1 MVRNHAAAN
10 FIDWSTKMKLVR
22 AFFAALLC
30 AGAVLVSPATM
41 AADISHPPTPIILV
55 DGTGT
60 FGASFTSGNAN
71 NTFADQYTFSTVG
84 LNFVDTL
91 VGSIAHSSLV
101 GLTITAYDL
110 YDQWGNLVTAGV
122 MQSSGTVDLWT
133 IATGGIPAGS
143 YYVQVSGFIVSS
155 TSASYAGNLNVLPVP
170 EPQTWAM
177 LLAGLGIAGAAAR
190 RSKRA

>member
-10 FIDWSTKMKLVR
+10 FIDWSMKMKPVK

-30 AGAVLVSPATM
+30 AGAVLVSPATL

-60 FGASFTSGNAN
+60 FGALFTSGNAS

-101 GLTITAYDL
+101 GLAITAYDL
-110 YDQWGNLVTAGV
+110 YDSGGNLVAAGV
-122 MQSSGTVDLWT
+122 MQSTGTVDLWT

-143 YYVQVSGFIVSS
+143 YYVQVSGSIVSN
-155 TSASYAGNLNVLPVP
+155 TAASYAGNLNVLPVP
-170 EPQTWAM
+170 EPQSWAM
-177 LLAGLGIAGAAAR
+177 LLAGLGIAGVAAR
-190 RSKRA
+190 RAKRA

>member
-1 MVRNHAAAN
+1 
-10 FIDWSTKMKLVR
+10 MKLVK

-30 AGAVLVSPATM
+30 AGAVLVSPATL

-60 FGASFTSGNAN
+60 FGASFTSGNAG

-101 GLTITAYDL
+101 GLSITAYDL
-110 YDQWGNLVTAGV
+110 YDQWGNLVAAGV
-122 MQSSGTVDLWT
+122 MQSTGTVDLWT

-143 YYVQVSGFIVSS
+143 YYVQVSGVIVSN
-155 TSASYAGNLNVLPVP
+155 TSASYAGNLNVLLVP
-170 EPQTWAM
+170 EPQTWTM
-177 LLAGLGIAGAAAR
+177 LLAGLGIAGVAAR
-190 RSKRA
+190 RVKRA